1 MASSEDRAHA
11 NNLEYTL
18 KELRHELREREQQLD
33 RLRASHQEVPL
44 TATAQAQV
52 ITAALEEVTNAEPFV
67 PIAGSVLPSLLAMR
81 KTHEVIKQSN
91 TLLADQAASQEAQN
105 KQLEADRAALKDQK
119 LIHEALTARIQSL
132 QEELSANADVTH
144 EDAVGE
150 KRAELKRKAKDYNR
164 RKRQLMIDLLAFM
177 ERELAPLLVAE
188 EMGGPVV
195 GDLMDVDANDLAA
208 GFTAQGKLRK
218 TGKGDG
224 GRDKGQRRIDEIWG
238 NARDGRED
246 GGGGRDRADRP
257 NARKRPLS
265 DVEAAAEEM
274 RWLTEQLL
282 NKMTEAAGNTEDAYV
297 TIGRE
302 SAAVRFLIRSKVAQ
316 YHPRDISRIK
326 LIDFGRELEE

>member
-1 MASSEDRAHA
+1 MASSEDSAHA

-18 KELRHELREREQQLD
+18 KELRREIRDREQQLNI
-33 RLRASHQEVPL
+33 LRASQEEADLAPI
-44 TATAQAQV
+44 AQVQV
-52 ITAALEEVTNAEPFV
+52 ITAALEQVTNAEPFV
-67 PIAGSVLPSLLAMR
+67 PIAGSILPSLIAMR
-81 KTHEVIKQSN
+81 KTHAVISESN
-91 TLLADQAASQEAQN
+91 ALVTEQAKSQEAQN
-105 KQLEADRAALKDQK
+105 KQLEADRAALKDQN
-119 LIHEALTARIQSL
+119 LIHEALTARIASL
-132 QEELSANADVTH
+132 QEELSANTEVTH
-144 EDAVGE
+144 EDAVSE
-150 KRAELKRKAKDYNR
+150 KRAELKRKAKDYNT
-164 RKRQLMIDLLAFM
+164 RKRQLMIDLLGFM

-195 GDLMDVDANDLAA
+195 GDLMDVDPGDLAA
-208 GFTAQGKLRK
+208 GFTAQGKLRR
-218 TGKGDG
+218 TGKGDA

-238 NARDGRED
+238 NRRED
-246 GGGGRDRADRP
+246 GDARRRSGGDNQRR
-257 NARKRPLS
+257 RPLN

>member
-1 MASSEDRAHA
+1 MASSEDRVHA

-18 KELRHELREREQQLD
+18 RELRHELREQEQKLN

-44 TATAQAQV
+44 TTTAQALL
-52 ITAALEEVTNAEPFV
+52 ITAAYEEVTNAEPFV

-81 KTHEVIKQSN
+81 KIHEVIAQSKN
-91 TLLADQAASQEAQN
+91 LLAEQATSQEAQN

-132 QEELSANADVTH
+132 QEELSANADVSH
-144 EDAVGE
+144 NDAVDE

-238 NARDGRED
+238 NTRDGRD
-246 GGGGRDRADRP
+246 DGGGRDRADRS
-257 NARKRPLS
+257 NARRRPLNE
-265 DVEAAAEEM
+265 VEAAAEEM

-282 NKMTEAAGNTEDAYV
+282 NNMTEAAGNTEDAYV

-326 LIDFGRELEE
+326 LIDFGRELEG

>member
-1 MASSEDRAHA
+1 
-11 NNLEYTL
+11 
-18 KELRHELREREQQLD
+18 
-33 RLRASHQEVPL
+33 
-44 TATAQAQV
+44 
-52 ITAALEEVTNAEPFV
+52 
-67 PIAGSVLPSLLAMR
+67 MR
-81 KTHEVIKQSN
+81 KTHDVITQSN
-91 TLLADQAASQEAQN
+91 SLVAEQATSHEAAK
-105 KQLEADRAALKDQK
+105 KQLEADRAALKDQN
-119 LIHEALTARIQSL
+119 LIHEALVARIQSL
-132 QEELSANADVTH
+132 QQEVSANSDVTH
-144 EDAVGE
+144 RDAVNE
-150 KRAELKRKAKDYNR
+150 KRAELERKAKDYQK
-164 RKRQLMIDLLAFM
+164 RKRQLMRDLLAFM

-195 GDLMDVDANDLAA
+195 GDLMDVDAHDLEA

-238 NARDGRED
+238 NAREARQDADGRAGAE
-246 GGGGRDRADRP
+246 RSNQRR
-257 NARKRPLS
+257 RPLN

>member
-1 MASSEDRAHA
+1 
-11 NNLEYTL
+11 
-18 KELRHELREREQQLD
+18 
-33 RLRASHQEVPL
+33 
-44 TATAQAQV
+44 
-52 ITAALEEVTNAEPFV
+52 
-67 PIAGSVLPSLLAMR
+67 MR
-81 KTHEVIKQSN
+81 KTHAVIAQSN
-91 TLLADQAASQEAQN
+91 ALVQEQADSHETQN
-105 KQLEADRAALKDQK
+105 KQLEADRAALKDQN
-119 LIHEALTARIQSL
+119 LIHEALTVRIASL
-132 QEELSANADVTH
+132 QEELNANAEVTH
-144 EDAVGE
+144 GDAVNE
-150 KRAELKRKAKDYNR
+150 KRAELQRKAKDFNR

-195 GDLMDVDANDLAA
+195 GDLMDVDPHDLAA
-208 GFTAQGKLRK
+208 GFTAQGKLRR
-218 TGKGDG
+218 TGKGDA

-238 NARDGRED
+238 NARGEGEAR
-246 GGGGRDRADRP
+246 RP
-257 NARKRPLS
+257 AGDNQRRRPLN

-316 YHPRDISRIK
+316 YNPRDISRIK

>member
-1 MASSEDRAHA
+1 MAHSEDRAHA

-18 KELRHELREREQQLD
+18 RELRHEIREREQQLNS
-33 RLRASHQEVPL
+33 LRASQEAVILSPI
-44 TATAQAQV
+44 AQVQV
-52 ITAALEEVTNAEPFV
+52 ITAALDQVTNAEPFV
-67 PIAGSVLPSLLAMR
+67 PIAGSLLPSLVAMR
-81 KTHEVIKQSN
+81 KTHAVIAGSN
-91 TLLADQAASQEAQN
+91 ALVEEQTRSQEAQR
-105 KQLEADRAALKDQK
+105 KQLEADGAALKDQN
-119 LIHEALTARIQSL
+119 LIHEALTARIASL
-132 QEELSANADVTH
+132 QEELNTNADVTPG
-144 EDAVGE
+144 DAVSE
-150 KRAELKRKAKDYNR
+150 KRAELKQKAKDYSR

-195 GDLMDVDANDLAA
+195 GDLMDVDARDLAA

-218 TGKGDG
+218 TGRGDTG
-224 GRDKGQRRIDEIWG
+224 LDKGQRRIDEIWASSKDSAG
-238 NARDGRED
+238 AR
-246 GGGGRDRADRP
+246 RATVDDQR
-257 NARKRPLS
+257 RRPLN